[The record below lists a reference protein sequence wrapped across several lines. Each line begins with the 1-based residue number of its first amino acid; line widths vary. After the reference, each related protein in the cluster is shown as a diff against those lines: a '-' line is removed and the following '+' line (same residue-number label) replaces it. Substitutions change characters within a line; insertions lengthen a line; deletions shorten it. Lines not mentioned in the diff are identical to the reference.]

1 MFPTNGTSLV
11 NMPGTA
17 EMYIDDPKATIANEK
32 ATSPAA
38 NGDMDAS
45 HTLLATDLGPK
56 ILIDIE
62 RPPP

>member
-1 MFPTNGTSLV
+1 
-11 NMPGTA
+11 
-17 EMYIDDPKATIANEK
+17 MYIDDPKATIANEK

-62 RPPP
+62 RPPREVLLSREKTMLCNK

>member
-1 MFPTNGTSLV
+1 
-11 NMPGTA
+11 MPGTA
-17 EMYIDDPKATIANEK
+17 EIYIDDPKATIANEK